1 MESPMPA
8 AIAKPPVAP
17 AQAVRGSAP
26 AVTRSQRKQLTR
38 EQLMAA
44 ALKLMG
50 EGRGFSSLS
59 LREITREA
67 GVVPAAFYR
76 HFHDMDELGLALV
89 DGCGATLRRLL
100 REARQGGLSPTH
112 IIRSSVRIFNRY
124 VEANRLYFRFASGE
138 RGGGSPVIRKA
149 IRVEESHFA
158 NEMAQDLRALGLL
171 STLSTRN
178 VEMICG
184 LVVTTMMTAAID
196 LLDMPQRQP
205 LLEQELADTF
215 VRQLRLIF
223 LGAAVWRDTPPRR

>member
-1 MESPMPA
+1 MR
-8 AIAKPPVAP
+8 AINASAP
-17 AQAVRGSAP
+17 AMLSEPARSGNP
-26 AVTRSQRKQLTR
+26 AVTRSERKQLTR
-38 EQLMAA
+38 AQLMAA

-76 HFHDMDELGLALV
+76 HFRDMDELALALV

-112 IIRSSVRIFNRY
+112 IIRSSVRIFRNY

-171 STLSTRN
+171 SRLSTRN

-196 LLDMPQRQP
+196 LLDLPVKQP
-205 LLEQELADTF
+205 LLEQELTDTF

-223 LGAAVWRDTPPRR
+223 LGAAAWRETAPRL